1 MPQRGVRW
9 RAAPWVSRLSSWLV
23 PLPLILLCR
32 KYGDRVMRWQNAAF
46 RKVCEAF
53 YPPTLPDQALTLNLS
68 CGRLPSG
75 QRSKTR
81 TSAVR
86 VTHAHTR
93 KQPAHRGRLPDQAE
107 LERRILSYSAT
118 VYRRAGAVPSAG
130 PPPATPS
137 LPAGPAPAGGTTPP
151 PAEALMSLT
160 VPPAFTMELRASAR
174 IWAHLAGLPSRY

>member
-1 MPQRGVRW
+1 MVSGDAATRRSLARRSLGIATFILAGSLAADFIVPKVW
-9 RAAPWVSRLSSWLV
+9 RL
-23 PLPLILLCR
+23 
-32 KYGDRVMRWQNAAF
+32 VMRWQNAAF

-53 YPPTLPDQALTLNLS
+53 YPPTLPVQALTLNLS

-118 VYRRAGAVPSAG
+118 AYRRA
-130 PPPATPS
+130 
-137 LPAGPAPAGGTTPP
+137 
-151 PAEALMSLT
+151 
-160 VPPAFTMELRASAR
+160 
-174 IWAHLAGLPSRY
+174 

>member
-32 KYGDRVMRWQNAAF
+32 KYGDRFMRWQNAAF

-53 YPPTLPDQALTLNLS
+53 YPPTLPIQAFTLNLS

-75 QRSKTR
+75 QWSK
-81 TSAVR
+81 VR
-86 VTHAHTR
+86 AADVRITHAPIR
-93 KQPAHRGRLPDQAE
+93 KQPAHKGPAARSGGTE
-107 LERRILSYSAT
+107 HRILSYGAT
-118 VYRRAGAVPSAG
+118 AYRRAGAIPSAG

-151 PAEALMSLT
+151 PEAALISLT
-160 VPPAFTMELRASAR
+160 VPPDFTMVLRASAR
-174 IWAHLAGLPSRY
+174 I